1 MVYLIDD
8 KKYRQEHD
16 YHWDSAMF
24 NNFSNVIKP
33 IYNLKELINYR
44 EQIFQSQNTVLYHES
59 FLDNTTSSSTS
70 QQKRIELEK
79 FAEKNPEFNLAI
91 FSGSKFSRNLVNKIA
106 HLPVAILYSNLAS
119 FLSKLNAGENNLNYL
134 LFGDSPLIEKHL
146 NDKLNEALSKIEK
159 EHPAKIKDK
168 NNLVLRP
175 VKGQIQNAIEDADEK
190 VLFNKDLSDQKLSEY
205 IDEWLDDTKYDN
217 IFIPLC
223 FGSILSDFNGLRLA
237 THIRCTDTINQL
249 SRIYIYGYAEIEYLL
264 NHECFNILKTKNIQL
279 IPFSRS
285 AIEKAGNL
293 SEHEFTKEFLYEEIM
308 KLKLDVPKDYDDNH
322 SINNEWAI
330 SQWTYC
336 IPEPIYERVENVL
349 NKVENRL
356 YFKYLN
362 TLRSTQVIQSLKE
375 EDLKISKANKQRV
388 LLIDNDYKK
397 GWQALFNYILTE
409 CNNLQMD
416 TLEIDYR
423 AATRQEIIN
432 SAYNKVVN
440 PTTQSI
446 NYDVVILDFRLHPS
460 DNDETNIDLITGT
473 QILKR
478 LKAFNPGI
486 QVIIFSATNKIWNL
500 QALQVEKAD
509 AFIIKEG
516 HEISFNSEF
525 TSHSISNMIEQLGLC
540 LSKSHLK
547 YIYSVLSPLIEKV
560 RMNTLKKPK
569 HYQLTIPQGKITDYL
584 DYLTS
589 ADFLLYSNPH
599 NLKYCFL
606 QLILIIEDI
615 IKNFYV
621 ENYDGNHYIKWSM
634 EEPVL
639 SLDKSGFRTKLK
651 LKPLNRWNKFICEDY
666 IIEDNKE
673 ESMFN
678 AQADRIPFNY
688 RLNCVLYFKYGVDL
702 DTASKYSKLYKLRS
716 SSVAHIGDSDI
727 SVAHLLNSIE
737 LLNILIK

>member
-8 KKYRQEHD
+8 KKHRQEHD
-16 YHWDSAMF
+16 YHWNDELFDNYSHI
-24 NNFSNVIKP
+24 IKP
-33 IYNLKELINYR
+33 IYNLEELLGNR
-44 EQIFQSQNTVLYHES
+44 DQVFQNNNIVLYHES
-59 FLDNTTSSSTS
+59 FLDNTTSSLTS
-70 QQKRIELEK
+70 QQERIKLEE
-79 FAEKNPEFNLAI
+79 FADKHPEFKLAF
-91 FSGSKFSRNLVNKIA
+91 FSGSKFSRNIVNNIA
-106 HLPVAILYSNLAS
+106 YIPVSILYNNLATFINKVS
-119 FLSKLNAGENNLNYL
+119 EEEINLNYL
-134 LFGDSPLIEKHL
+134 LFGDSPLIEQ
-146 NDKLNEALSKIEK
+146 KLNEKLNESLSRTIK
-159 EHPAKIKDK
+159 EDPAKIEGKI
-168 NNLVLRP
+168 NLVLRS
-175 VKGQIQNAIEDADEK
+175 VKNFIPNVIDGAEEK
-190 VLFNKDLSDQKLSEY
+190 VLFNKVFSDEKLSEY
-205 IDEWLDDTKYDN
+205 IEERLGDSKYDN

-237 THIRCTDTINQL
+237 THIRCTDITNQL
-249 SRIYIYGYAEIEYLL
+249 SRIFIYGFAEIEDLL
-264 NHECFNILKTKNIQL
+264 NHECFNILKTKNVKL
-279 IPFSRS
+279 IPFSKA
-285 AIEKAGNL
+285 AIEKAGN
-293 SEHEFTKEFLYEEIM
+293 STEREFTTEHLLEEM
-308 KLKLDVPKDYDDNH
+308 QKLKLNVPKDYNDNH

-336 IPEPIYERVENVL
+336 IPKPIYDRVENVL

-362 TLRSTQVIQSLKE
+362 TLKSFQVINPLKE
-375 EDLKISKANKQRV
+375 EDLKISKANKERV

-409 CNNLQMD
+409 CNNLKMD
-416 TLEIDYR
+416 ALEIDYR
-423 AATRQEIIN
+423 TLSRDEIIN
-432 SAYNKVVN
+432 STYNKVIDSN
-440 PTTQSI
+440 TQEI

-460 DNDETNIDLITGT
+460 DKDETNIDLITGT

-500 QALQVEKAD
+500 QALQDEKAD

-516 HEISFNSEF
+516 HEISFDSEF
-525 TSHSISNMIEQLGLC
+525 TRHSMANMIEQVGLC

-547 YIYSVLSPLIEKV
+547 VVYSILSPLIEKV
-560 RMNTLKKPK
+560 RDNTLKKPK
-569 HYQLTIPQGKITDYL
+569 HYQLTIPQGKILDYL

-615 IKNFYV
+615 IKNFYA
-621 ENYDGNHYIKWSM
+621 EGYDGNHYVKWSL
-634 EEPVL
+634 EEPKL
-639 SLDKSGFRTKLK
+639 CIDKSGFRTKLK
-651 LKPLNRWNKFICEDY
+651 LKPLSRWYKFIYEDY

-673 ESMFN
+673 ESIFN
-678 AQADRIPFNY
+678 APADRIPFNY

-702 DTASKYSKLYKLRS
+702 NTASKYSKLYKLRS

-727 SVAHLLNSIE
+727 SVDNILHSIE
-737 LLNILIK
+737 LLKTLIK